1 MSADR
6 ADHVVAIAQGKGGV
20 GKTTTA
26 MNLAAAAAAAGQRV
40 LCVDL
45 DPRYSLTRWLLPDD
59 AGPGPGAS
67 LAELL
72 RGDVDVAGA
81 ARPST
86 LEGVSLIAS
95 PGEPLEEIEQQL
107 ASADYREEILHDA
120 LRDELD
126 PWGLVLLDCP
136 ANLGLLTDNALHA
149 ADAVLVPVSMQD
161 EGAFNGVAGMR
172 DRLAAVQR
180 RRGGAPTL
188 RALVRTRVQRDAA
201 AYREINDALPGFE
214 LPIAATVIPE
224 SRFFASAGARRT
236 ALVAW
241 RPDVPGAVAYRALA
255 GEVLGLSQKAVA

>member
-1 MSADR
+1 MGAQPT
-6 ADHVVAIAQGKGGV
+6 DHVVAIAQGKGGV

-26 MNLAAAAAAAGQRV
+26 MNLAAAAAAAGHRV

-59 AGPGPGAS
+59 TGPGAS

-81 ARPST
+81 ARVST
-86 LEGVSLIAS
+86 LDGVSLIAS
-95 PGEPLEEIEQQL
+95 PGEPLEEVEQQL

-136 ANLGLLTDNALHA
+136 ANLGLLTINALHA

-161 EGAFNGVAGMR
+161 EGAFNRVTGMR
-172 DRLAAVQR
+172 DRLVAVQR
-180 RRGGAPTL
+180 RRGGAPAL

-201 AYREINDALPGFE
+201 AYREINEALPDFE
-214 LPIAATVIPE
+214 LPIAATEIPE

-241 RPDVPGAVAYRALA
+241 RPDVPGAVAYRELA
-255 GEVLGLSQKAVA
+255 SEVLGLEQRMAA

>member
-1 MSADR
+1 MSAHR
-6 ADHVVAIAQGKGGV
+6 ADHVIAIAQGKGGV

-26 MNLAAAAAAAGQRV
+26 MNLAAAAAAVGQRV

-59 AGPGPGAS
+59 ADPGAS

-81 ARPST
+81 ARAST

-136 ANLGLLTDNALHA
+136 ANLGLLTVNALHA

-201 AYREINDALPGFE
+201 AYREINDALPDFE
-214 LPIAATVIPE
+214 LPIAVTEIPE

-241 RPDVPGAVAYRALA
+241 RPDVAGAVAYRALA
-255 GEVLGLSQKAVA
+255 GEVLGLSQQAVA

>member
-1 MSADR
+1 MR
-6 ADHVVAIAQGKGGV
+6 AQPTDHVVAIAQGKGGV

-26 MNLAAAAAAAGQRV
+26 MNLAAAAAAAGHRV

-59 AGPGPGAS
+59 AGPGAS

-81 ARPST
+81 ARAST
-86 LEGVSLIAS
+86 LDGVSLIAS
-95 PGEPLEEIEQQL
+95 PGEPLEDVEQQL

-126 PWGLVLLDCP
+126 PWDLVLLDCP
-136 ANLGLLTDNALHA
+136 ANLGLLTVNALHA

-161 EGAFNGVAGMR
+161 EGAFNGVAGVR

-180 RRGGAPTL
+180 RRGGAPVL

-201 AYREINDALPGFE
+201 AYREINEALPDFE
-214 LPIAATVIPE
+214 LPIAATEIPE

-241 RPDVPGAVAYRALA
+241 RPDVPGAVAYRELA
-255 GEVLGLSQKAVA
+255 SEVLDVEQRMAA